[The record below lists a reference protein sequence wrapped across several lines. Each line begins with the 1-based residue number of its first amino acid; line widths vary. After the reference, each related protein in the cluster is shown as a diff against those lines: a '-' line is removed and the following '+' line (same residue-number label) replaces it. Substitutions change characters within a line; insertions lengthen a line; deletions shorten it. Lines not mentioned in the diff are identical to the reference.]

1 MQQLL
6 NPCGWPEEYY
16 FEKTVAREHLTKQT
30 YIQLA
35 ISQGHQSVKKSEDQE
50 AQANWTSMHQKTR
63 NTFAGFR

>member
-16 FEKTVAREHLTKQT
+16 SEKTVAREHLTKQT

-50 AQANWTSMHQKTR
+50 AQAN
-63 NTFAGFR
+63 